1 MNLIKTSFYTS
12 LSTAI
17 NFISAFIVVKVV
29 AVKIGPKGIAYVGQF
44 QNTSVILTLLGTAA
58 IASGV
63 VKYLSEYKSD
73 PIKSQKIINTA
84 FLIVFLSSMIISL
97 FVMATSGYLSEATF
111 KTKDFWIVYFLFGLF
126 TMAIS
131 FNTIFSAILNGL
143 KEIKKFTTVNICT
156 SLIGVGFTVIFAF
169 TWGIEGV
176 LIASTATAL
185 IIFSIHLYFF
195 KKLRIKWKP
204 DFKSLDK
211 SVVKM
216 LFRFSLMAVISGFV
230 SQGMQMMVRDRII
243 VQFSLADAGYW
254 QAVTK
259 ISDYYLAFITSVLSV
274 YYLPRLSEIHD
285 RKELRNEILK
295 GYKTIL
301 PIVGFIALLIWLLK
315 DVVIHLLFTPDFLP
329 MKSLF
334 TFQLLGDFFKI
345 GSWLLA
351 FLMLAKAMTRI
362 YIITEIFFGISFVA
376 LSFFF
381 MNRYG
386 MIGTTY
392 SFCINY
398 GAYWITMFLL
408 MKNKISN

>member
-1 MNLIKTSFYTS
+1 
-12 LSTAI
+12 
-17 NFISAFIVVKVV
+17 
-29 AVKIGPKGIAYVGQF
+29 
-44 QNTSVILTLLGTAA
+44 
-58 IASGV
+58 
-63 VKYLSEYKSD
+63 
-73 PIKSQKIINTA
+73 
-84 FLIVFLSSMIISL
+84 
-97 FVMATSGYLSEATF
+97 
-111 KTKDFWIVYFLFGLF
+111 
-126 TMAIS
+126 
-131 FNTIFSAILNGL
+131 
-143 KEIKKFTTVNICT
+143 
-156 SLIGVGFTVIFAF
+156 
-169 TWGIEGV
+169 
-176 LIASTATAL
+176 
-185 IIFSIHLYFF
+185 
-195 KKLRIKWKP
+195 
-204 DFKSLDK
+204 
-211 SVVKM
+211 
-216 LFRFSLMAVISGFV
+216 
-230 SQGMQMMVRDRII
+230 
-243 VQFSLADAGYW
+243 
-254 QAVTK
+254 
-259 ISDYYLAFITSVLSV
+259 LSV